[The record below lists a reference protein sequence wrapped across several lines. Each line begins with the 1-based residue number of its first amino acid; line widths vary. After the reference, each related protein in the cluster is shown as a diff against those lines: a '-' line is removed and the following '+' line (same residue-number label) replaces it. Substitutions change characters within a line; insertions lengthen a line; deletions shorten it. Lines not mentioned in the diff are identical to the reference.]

1 MRPPQP
7 ATGGMVEERL
17 GSTWVAFLETMPPG
31 GMVVEGFARTI
42 RLIFGLAMLAAGTV
56 LAAPTALT
64 VARWWRE
71 APAAPAQAAFPQTP
85 QQPAAWPGPA
95 GPGPE
100 AAPSVVWSGP
110 AAAAAPVAR
119 SEYRPP
125 EPPGPLPPVAIGAA
139 GPGPDLSA
147 AYRSTLAVP
156 PPPLID
162 GQRPPP
168 VAVGWTARFS
178 REPQQRRE
186 LQPPPAA
193 SYRVRDGDDL
203 TSIASRFYGTPAAAS
218 LIWQANRGL
227 LADPAVLPIGVEL
240 VLPRPD
246 AAGGR
251 GTSIDP
257 LLGHPGRPATQPA
270 SPPGD
275 PWLNAAS

>member
-1 MRPPQP
+1 MD
-7 ATGGMVEERL
+7 
-17 GSTWVAFLETMPPG
+17 
-31 GMVVEGFARTI
+31 GFARTI
-42 RLIFGLAMLAAGTV
+42 RLIIGLAMLAAGTM

-71 APAAPAQAAFPQTP
+71 APVAPAQAAFPQAFPPVPPAAP
-85 QQPAAWPGPA
+85 QQPAAWAVPA
-95 GPGPE
+95 GRGLEVSPPADWPATG
-100 AAPSVVWSGP
+100 
-110 AAAAAPVAR
+110 AAASAPVAR
-119 SEYRPP
+119 SDYRPP
-125 EPPGPLPPVAIGAA
+125 EPPTPLPPTAIAA
-139 GPGPDLSA
+139 SGPGPDLSA

-178 REPQQRRE
+178 REAQQRRE

-203 TSIASRFYGTPAAAS
+203 TGIASRFYGTPAAAS

-246 AAGGR
+246 AAGGQ

-257 LLGHPGRPATQPA
+257 LLGQPGQPA
-270 SPPGD
+270 PQPVPPPGD

>member
-1 MRPPQP
+1 
-7 ATGGMVEERL
+7 VD
-17 GSTWVAFLETMPPG
+17 
-31 GMVVEGFARTI
+31 GFARTI
-42 RLIFGLAMLAAGTV
+42 RLIFGLAMLAAGLI

-64 VARWWRE
+64 VARWSRE
-71 APAAPAQAAFPQTP
+71 APAAPARAAFPQAFPPVPP
-85 QQPAAWPGPA
+85 QQPAAWPVAA
-95 GPGPE
+95 GTGVDVS
-100 AAPSVVWSGP
+100 AATAWPGP
-110 AAAAAPVAR
+110 AAAPAAMGR
-119 SEYRPP
+119 SDYRPP
-125 EPPGPLPPVAIGAA
+125 EPPAPLPPAAIGAA

-178 REPQQRRE
+178 REAQQRRE
-186 LQPPPAA
+186 LQLPPAA

-203 TSIASRFYGTPAAAS
+203 TGIASRFYGTPAAAS

-257 LLGHPGRPATQPA
+257 LLGHPGQPATQQPTA
-270 SPPGD
+270 PPGD

>member
-1 MRPPQP
+1 MD
-7 ATGGMVEERL
+7 
-17 GSTWVAFLETMPPG
+17 
-31 GMVVEGFARTI
+31 GFARTI
-42 RLIFGLAMLAAGTV
+42 RLICGLAMLAAGTV

-71 APAAPAQAAFPQTP
+71 APAARARVDFPQAFPPGPPAAPQQAAPWP
-85 QQPAAWPGPA
+85 VAAGPALDASAATAWPVP
-95 GPGPE
+95 PS
-100 AAPSVVWSGP
+100 APS
-110 AAAAAPVAR
+110 AMAR
-119 SEYRPP
+119 SDYRPP
-125 EPPGPLPPVAIGAA
+125 EPPVPLPPAAIGAA

-178 REPQQRRE
+178 RDAQQRRE

-203 TSIASRFYGTPAAAS
+203 TGIASRFYGTPAAAA

-257 LLGHPGRPATQPA
+257 LLGHPGQPATEPA
-270 SPPGD
+270 APPGD